1 MARAP
6 DPRIEQAKERYLAGE
21 KLTEIAR
28 QLGLPEGTVRRW
40 KCTHKWDK
48 TDSERSDR
56 VGDKQRERSD
66 RNEKKEKRKRGAQP
80 GNKNSSGGPPGNKK
94 AITTGEFETL
104 LFDCLKEEELR
115 LVASTPKDKH
125 RLLLQEI
132 QLISVRERRMLR
144 RIEDIKE
151 SLEYLGRNGSEEGL
165 TLVMV
170 EDGEKRIN
178 KKYEGKLGQIQS
190 IEEALTRVQ
199 AKKQRMIEALHKFG
213 YDDAYMKLQ
222 LKRLEQDKTDSKTDA
237 VKVWAEK
244 VLEARREK
252 SEG

>member
-1 MARAP
+1 
-6 DPRIEQAKERYLAGE
+6 
-21 KLTEIAR
+21 
-28 QLGLPEGTVRRW
+28 
-40 KCTHKWDK
+40 
-48 TDSERSDR
+48 
-56 VGDKQRERSD
+56 
-66 RNEKKEKRKRGAQP
+66 
-80 GNKNSSGGPPGNKK
+80 
-94 AITTGEFETL
+94 
-104 LFDCLKEEELR
+104 
-115 LVASTPKDKH
+115 
-125 RLLLQEI
+125 
-132 QLISVRERRMLR
+132 MLR